1 MKTPEEIKYALRWCY
16 ARDGRNECFGC
27 PYRHEDCDGALYADA
42 LSYIQ
47 QLEDHIRSLTKMVPR
62 WISVKDRLPEY
73 EQDVLLIAHGWEGQL
88 LYIGCLH
95 HEGAIKSWLTGITS
109 KESEWSISGWSYL
122 RAPEVTHWMPL
133 PEPPEAENADN

>member
-47 QLEDHIRSLTKMVPR
+47 QLEDHIRDLTKAL
-62 WISVKDRLPEY
+62 SVALDDAPAVDAEPVRHGKWKSMGDCGVTECSACEWNIEEY
-73 EQDVLLIAHGWEGQL
+73 VGD
-88 LYIGCLH
+88 YKYCPCC
-95 HEGAIKSWLTGITS
+95 GAKMDADI
-109 KESEWSISGWSYL
+109 
-122 RAPEVTHWMPL
+122 MP
-133 PEPPEAENADN
+133 